1 MGRRPRPIGTHGKIN
16 IRKLGPKKYLAYAR
30 YRDIDGKLKPMQRV
44 GENKSEAEDNLGEA
58 LAAVIKEIGSS
69 TFDKHSRLQKI
80 ASAWLQEL
88 REDVACGQITANTL
102 RNYTSW
108 TKNWIIPNMG
118 SLIFGNAEVS
128 VAACE
133 GLIRKVRRETSL
145 DGAKSCR
152 AILSAICGFAI
163 KHKLIQHNPVRSAKR
178 LKKTAE
184 DHKEKLAMNLEQRT
198 KMIAAL
204 RAYGEKK
211 QFDSMGRSL
220 GKRGQVW
227 LDLPDLAE
235 AMLATGGRIGEL
247 ICVNGDDV
255 LPLEKKVGLTH
266 HLERVAEKG
275 LVRQPGR
282 KGGLPPIT
290 KFVPEWSLPMWR
302 RRKLASGG
310 GLIFASWSGG
320 LLDEATLIHRLRE
333 ALDECGFDWVTSHVW
348 RKTYA
353 LILKEAGFTDAQIA
367 HELGNSERVAREH
380 YIPQTD
386 GTKAAAEAM
395 ESMFGTAQSAE

>member
-1 MGRRPRPIGTHGKIN
+1 MARRPRPIGTFGKIS
-16 IRKLGPKKYLAYAR
+16 IRQVGPKKYEAYAR
-30 YRDIDGKLKPMQRV
+30 YRDVDGRLKPMQRV
-44 GENKSEAEDNLGEA
+44 GGSKTEAEDNLKEA
-58 LAAVIKEIGSS
+58 LAQVLNEIGSS
-69 TFDKHSRLQKI
+69 TFDKHSRLKKV
-80 ASAWLQEL
+80 AAAWLQEL
-88 REDVACGQITANTL
+88 REDAASGQITGSTL

-108 TKNWIIPNMG
+108 TNNWIVPNMG
-118 SLIFGNAEVS
+118 SLVFGNREVS

-133 GLIRKVRRETSL
+133 GLIKKVRRETSL

-163 KHKLIQHNPVRSAKR
+163 KHKLIEHNPVRSAKR
-178 LKKTAE
+178 LKKNAE
-184 DHKEKLAMNLEQRT
+184 DHKEVLAMNLDQRT
-198 KMIAAL
+198 KMIEAL

-211 QFDSMGRSL
+211 QFDSMNRSL
-220 GKRGQVW
+220 GERGKVW
-227 LDLPDLAE
+227 RDLPDLAE
-235 AMLATGGRIGEL
+235 AMLATGCRIGE
-247 ICVNGDDV
+247 IMCVHGDEV
-255 LPLEKKVGLTH
+255 LPVEKKVALTH
-266 HLERVAEKG
+266 HLERVTGKG

-320 LLDEATLIHRLRE
+320 LLDENTLIHRLRE
-333 ALDECGFDWVTSHVW
+333 ALDACGFDWVTSHVW

-386 GTKAAAEAM
+386 GSAAAATALEG
-395 ESMFGTAQSAE
+395 MFRPAQSAD